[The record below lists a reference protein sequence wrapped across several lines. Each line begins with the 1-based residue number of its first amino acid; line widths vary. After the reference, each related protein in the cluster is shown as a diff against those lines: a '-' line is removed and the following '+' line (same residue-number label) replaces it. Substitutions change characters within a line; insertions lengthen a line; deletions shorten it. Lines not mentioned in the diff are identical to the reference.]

1 MNDNWYVVLEL
12 ETDPPVEDEA
22 EIAERIDEKAR
33 FWSAHFDDPWM
44 GGQYRAWYQ
53 SIPQMQRDMI
63 GPANIRR
70 ELASGDDSVFCDPL
84 DKLLKTMGR
93 KGHITAQEAER
104 VSGRLGIPVDEVKKR
119 VQKLGIAYNDDT
131 TEEKNGAQS
140 GPERDA
146 DARGWGSGSEE
157 TDRADDLCE
166 QARKAMEALKF
177 QDAAAYLTE
186 AERYWPG
193 NRRIS
198 ELRARLETD
207 KSRAGTEIGRLRDAM
222 GYRRYFE
229 AQEQYAHI
237 RDLFPGYSDPA
248 AQEEISRAIS
258 GAQAL
263 CNQAR
268 NKTTAQEAR
277 ALCEQAWELCRD
289 LPDIGELMKKYPPD
303 PTAGPYDPV
312 DAGAEGEDATTV
324 TIRDIRA
331 VNGRIRIDINA
342 PQGAAGFKVLYRS
355 DRFPTESSD
364 PEAIHRHIT
373 FRQYQYDG
381 AIVLDIL
388 EERKYFF
395 TVFAEFKL
403 DGESYYSDGAERLFD
418 NSPRVNI
425 TYSISVTR
433 RLFGERFVTLEFETA
448 AEKFALPAID
458 IMCAV
463 GNAPMFKDSARLFCS
478 IPAQEVDG
486 VLQITI
492 PLKDT
497 PRDTYIKPFFRD
509 KTAYAGNQLSLRQNS
524 RYKIT

>member
-1 MNDNWYVVLEL
+1 MNDNWYVALGL

-53 SIPQMQRDMI
+53 SIPQIKRDMI

-70 ELASGDDSVFCDPL
+70 ELASGDDPVFCDPL

-93 KGHITAQEAER
+93 KGHITAQEAEK

-119 VQKLGIAYNDDT
+119 VQKLGIAFNADT
-131 TEEKNGAQS
+131 TEEKNGAQG
-140 GPERDA
+140 GPEYDA
-146 DARGWGSGSEE
+146 DARGWGSGSED
-157 TDRADDLCE
+157 TDKADDLCE
-166 QARKAMEALKF
+166 QAQRAMEALKF
-177 QDAAAYLTE
+177 EDAAAYLAD
-186 AERYWPG
+186 AEKCWPG
-193 NRRIS
+193 SRRIS
-198 ELRARLETD
+198 DLRARLEED
-207 KSRAGTEIGRLRDAM
+207 KSRAGAEIGRLRSAM
-222 GYRRYFE
+222 GDKRYFE
-229 AQEQYAHI
+229 AQRRYADI
-237 RDLFPGYSDPA
+237 RKLFPGYSDPA
-248 AQEEISRAIS
+248 AQGEISQAIS
-258 GAQAL
+258 DAQAL
-263 CNQAR
+263 CSRAR
-268 NKTTAQEAR
+268 NEENAGEAR

-289 LPDIGELMKKYPPD
+289 LPDIGELMEKYPPAGSAD
-303 PTAGPYDPV
+303 PADDGSP
-312 DAGAEGEDATTV
+312 GEDETIV

-331 VNGRIRIDINA
+331 VNGRIRIDIDP
-342 PQGAAGFKVLYRS
+342 PQGAAGFEVLYRS
-355 DRFPTESSD
+355 DRFPAESSD
-364 PEAIHRHIT
+364 PQAIHRHIT

-388 EERKYFF
+388 EERRYFF
-395 TVFAEFKL
+395 TVFAEFRL
-403 DGESYYSDGAERLFD
+403 DGKSYYSDGAERLFD

-458 IMCAV
+458 VMCAV
-463 GNAPMFKDSARLFCS
+463 GNAPMFKGSARLFCS

-486 VLQITI
+486 VLQIRI

-509 KTAYAGNQLSLRQNS
+509 ETAYAGNQLSLRRNS